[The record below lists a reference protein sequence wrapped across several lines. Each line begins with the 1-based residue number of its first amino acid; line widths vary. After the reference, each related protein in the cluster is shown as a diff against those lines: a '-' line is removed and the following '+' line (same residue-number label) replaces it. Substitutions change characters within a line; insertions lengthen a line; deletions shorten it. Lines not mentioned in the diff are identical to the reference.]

1 MHAITNTDAED
12 SDLPT
17 EREGNRPVWYRAA
30 HCAPTLGFTVD
41 LLLSAI
47 EAGQLPI
54 RAQQFGVRGLWFL
67 NSADVLAYLGR
78 LTEESPT

>member
-1 MHAITNTDAED
+1 MNQSTDTDAD
-12 SDLPT
+12 DPGLPT

-54 RAQQFGVRGLWFL
+54 RAQQFGARRLWYL

-78 LTEESPT
+78 LTEESPA